1 MNADRQPDARDRQ
14 SRGDLLST
22 LADGEAPATAADEAC
37 RQWQTDDA
45 LRSDWHVY
53 HLIGDVLRS
62 DELASTPARD
72 AAFVHAV
79 RARLADEPV
88 PLAPRPL
95 PAAAPR
101 VRRWLAPAAVA
112 AGFAVVGVGV
122 FVLRADKAGPTGWD
136 DRMAITQT
144 PGSDTLRR
152 VRSSAAPAS
161 AQALVKLQC
170 RSAARAARG
179 SAASS
184 TAVDKVHRRNRRIVD
199 SSMASRAP
207 VSAAQPAQNILQ
219 THRTAGRHG
228 RPVADLGMM
237 PAADPSAIP

>member
-144 PGSDTLRR
+144 PGSDSLRR

-161 AQALVKLQC
+161 AQALVIDGQVI
-170 RSAARAARG
+170 RDARLDAYFEAHRG
-179 SAASS
+179 A
-184 TAVDKVHRRNRRIVD
+184 
-199 SSMASRAP
+199 
-207 VSAAQPAQNILQ
+207 
-219 THRTAGRHG
+219 
-228 RPVADLGMM
+228 LGVV
-237 PAADPSAIP
+237 PSAVPGGALRSVEILVPQR